1 MRAYEL
7 HGVNDLRRED
17 IEKPEIPSGWVLV
30 QVKASGICSSDIPRI
45 FTNGTYHFPTIP
57 GHEFSGVVAAY
68 GEGVP
73 EERVGKRVGIFP
85 LIPCRTC
92 PQCRQKKYEM
102 CEHYDYLGS
111 RRDGGFAEYV
121 AVPDWNLM
129 ELPEN
134 VSFREAAMLE
144 PLSVALHAVK
154 RSGVK
159 PGDTAAVIG
168 TGMIG
173 FAAAAWAKALGAE
186 TVFVI
191 GRGEAKRAI
200 AEQIPGISYVMEEES
215 KAIQADVVVEA
226 VGTPQ
231 AVSSAVLLARPGGS
245 IVLMGNPSGDLAMEK
260 NVYWRILRKQLN
272 LMGTWNSSYEKDE
285 ACDWTEVLDALSK
298 KKIPAQALITHCFP
312 SEKLMDGLELMKN
325 HKEQYCK
332 GMVSWEK
339 KNMRKSQISASMMCS
354 NLVDLQATID
364 VFEKEKVEYLH
375 IDVMDGEFVPNF
387 GLGVDYIRGLREL
400 TSIPLDLHLMIK
412 DPEYK
417 LPWIGIHKEDIVTI
431 HYESTFQVQRALDYL
446 VPYGCKRFLA
456 INPATPIGQ
465 IEEVLD
471 YIDGVNLLMVNPGF
485 AGQKIVPS
493 TLRKAEKLQ
502 KFLQEMHREDII
514 LEVDGNITKE
524 HGATLRSCGASIFVA
539 GTSSIFCTDVS
550 HFGEKI
556 REFRKA
562 VE

>member
-1 MRAYEL
+1 
-7 HGVNDLRRED
+7 
-17 IEKPEIPSGWVLV
+17 
-30 QVKASGICSSDIPRI
+30 
-45 FTNGTYHFPTIP
+45 
-57 GHEFSGVVAAY
+57 
-68 GEGVP
+68 
-73 EERVGKRVGIFP
+73 
-85 LIPCRTC
+85 
-92 PQCRQKKYEM
+92 
-102 CEHYDYLGS
+102 
-111 RRDGGFAEYV
+111 
-121 AVPDWNLM
+121 
-129 ELPEN
+129 
-134 VSFREAAMLE
+134 
-144 PLSVALHAVK
+144 
-154 RSGVK
+154 
-159 PGDTAAVIG
+159 
-168 TGMIG
+168 
-173 FAAAAWAKALGAE
+173 
-186 TVFVI
+186 
-191 GRGEAKRAI
+191 
-200 AEQIPGISYVMEEES
+200 
-215 KAIQADVVVEA
+215 
-226 VGTPQ
+226 
-231 AVSSAVLLARPGGS
+231 
-245 IVLMGNPSGDLAMEK
+245 
-260 NVYWRILRKQLN
+260 
-272 LMGTWNSSYEKDE
+272 
-285 ACDWTEVLDALSK
+285 
-298 KKIPAQALITHCFP
+298 
-312 SEKLMDGLELMKN
+312 
-325 HKEQYCK
+325 
-332 GMVSWEK
+332 
-339 KNMRKSQISASMMCS
+339 MMCS
-354 NLVDLQATID
+354 NLVDLQATIE

-524 HGATLRSCGASIFVA
+524 HGATLRSFGASIFVA